1 MSRSPATPDDDFRPR
16 EHPVEDDIAF
26 QRKAWK
32 VERVGW
38 AVLLLLVIL
47 SVLGLFSDGPLS
59 DRRVSTADGALQ
71 VEYPRF
77 LRKGARSSMRITL
90 QGAPQASLQVTL
102 EAPFLHAYNVEII
115 QPHPP
120 LARSERGGLQL
131 TVPADQAGQATVHL
145 TVRAERVG
153 PTHLG
158 IRFDGHHL
166 ALWQFIYP

>member
-38 AVLLLLVIL
+38 AMLLLLVIL
-47 SVLGLFSDGPLS
+47 TLLGLFSDGPLS

-102 EAPFLHAYNVEII
+102 EAPFLHAHNVEII

-120 LARSERGGLQL
+120 LARSDRGGLQL
-131 TVPADQAGQATVHL
+131 TLAADHTGKASVHL

-153 PTHLG
+153 STNLG
-158 IRFDGHHL
+158 IRTDGHQL
-166 ALWQFIYP
+166 TLWQFIYP